1 MMSEAAPAM
10 PTDDMQPV
18 LDKLGAKPIS
28 ELSVKKARSQP
39 NPRRRQGPFPLIVH
53 FSIATAGLGD
63 RRHRR
68 LRRFGPCLGR
78 RHERGDGLGH
88 LPVGSGRD
96 LPRAARGRQGGL

>member
-39 NPRRRQGPFPLIVH
+39 NPRRRQGPFPL
-53 FSIATAGLGD
+53 
-63 RRHRR
+63 
-68 LRRFGPCLGR
+68 
-78 RHERGDGLGH
+78 
-88 LPVGSGRD
+88 
-96 LPRAARGRQGGL
+96 